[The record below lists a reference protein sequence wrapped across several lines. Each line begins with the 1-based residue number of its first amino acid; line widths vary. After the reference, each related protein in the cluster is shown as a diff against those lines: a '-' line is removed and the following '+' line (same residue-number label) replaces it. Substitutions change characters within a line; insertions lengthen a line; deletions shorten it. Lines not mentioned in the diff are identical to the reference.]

1 MEIVVLQIV
10 IEFVF
15 LGININVLCPSQS
28 HLAVR
33 VKLTLSQAQKRLYCF
48 IITNRLVGL

>member
-15 LGININVLCPSQS
+15 LGININVLCPTQS

-33 VKLTLSQAQKRLYCF
+33 VKLTLSQAQNIF
-48 IITNRLVGL
+48 ICPRT